1 MIELSNERIQKILH
15 EETAKKEDLDTILRS
30 VYTRYMRLYE
40 KYFADLDALND
51 DSVAELRK
59 YHEETQSLVRVYY
72 MDIPVDIC
80 AGLKEFE
87 NQYSDKLLGPE
98 WHEYLLDNYEDFK
111 AYSRIRDKSDEY
123 YKAEFKKQA
132 MDVFYDSMDYI
143 FRDGFDTDSQTTRKV
158 VNGLTGLLFG
168 VDTKKRSKLW

>member
-87 NQYSDKLLGPE
+87 NQYSDKLLGPD
-98 WHEYLLDNYEDFK
+98 WRAFLFGLYGDFRGKGENRGKSEKSLK
-111 AYSRIRDKSDEY
+111 ADF
-123 YKAEFKKQA
+123 AKQA
-132 MDVFYDSMDYI
+132 LDAFYAAMNYI
-143 FRDGFDTDSQTTRKV
+143 FREGFGTGSQTAKTV
-158 VNGLTGLLFG
+158 VSGLAELLFG
-168 VDTKKRSKLW
+168 KKE